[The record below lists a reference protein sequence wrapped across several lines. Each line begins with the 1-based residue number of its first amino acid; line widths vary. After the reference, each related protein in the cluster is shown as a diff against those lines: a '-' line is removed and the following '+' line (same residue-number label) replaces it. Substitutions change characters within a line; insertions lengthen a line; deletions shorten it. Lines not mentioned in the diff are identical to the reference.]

1 MKNLVN
7 CLAKHLGELV
17 LVGGAAVVA
26 VGAGM
31 IYLPAGLIT
40 GGSLAIAGAVLSLW
54 ERVRRNEPAERTG
67 AGREVEC
74 RSERAGRRRPAP
86 DPG

>member
-26 VGAGM
+26 VGVGM

-40 GGSLAIAGAVLSLW
+40 GGGLAIAGAVLSLW
-54 ERVRRNEPAERTG
+54 G
-67 AGREVEC
+67 AGEEK
-74 RSERAGRRRPAP
+74 
-86 DPG
+86 